1 MDQQL
6 ELRNH
11 ASIIGPVTD
20 FAYRWGLKV
29 GLSDEKARRLALAV
43 DELVTDVVRFAYP
56 GDDDVETLH
65 DPPVLFHEMVSVI
78 DLETVFDVE
87 VAAVGDRSENHV

>member
-20 FAYRWGLKV
+20 FAYRWGLNV

-87 VAAVGDRSENHV
+87 VAA

>member
-20 FAYRWGLKV
+20 FAYRWGLNV
-29 GLSDEKARRLALAV
+29 GLSDEKARRLALVGPWA
-43 DELVTDVVRFAYP
+43 DLVVVAYAAAL
-56 GDDDVETLH
+56 GTLI
-65 DPPVLFHEMVSVI
+65 LFSS
-78 DLETVFDVE
+78 D
-87 VAAVGDRSENHV
+87 

>member
-20 FAYRWGLKV
+20 FAYRWGLNV
-29 GLSDEKARRLALAV
+29 GLSDEKARRLALVV

-56 GDDDVETLH
+56 GEDDVDVALH
-65 DPPVLFHEMVSVI
+65 DPPELFHEMVSVL

-87 VAAVGDRSENHV
+87 VAA